1 MSGGNGRRLWVVLA
15 LGVAVLAALALW
27 QKPRSTSSPGADA
40 GSAVPSTGASMNA
53 LPGGVASDAPAGG
66 ALAELGVFGDVP
78 DFNLVSQTGDSVRL
92 SDLADH
98 VWIGDFIFT
107 NCKSSCPMMTE
118 QLHRLDAALAAGARV
133 RMVSFSVDPEN
144 DTPRKLAEY
153 ASSYNARP
161 QRWLFLTGDKTQ
173 IRKLSADGFHLAVS
187 DVSPEEA
194 AQGVEPVL
202 HSTRLVLVDGRGR
215 IRGYY
220 DGLDAKAMEQLGRDV
235 QRLLDS

>member
-1 MSGGNGRRLWVVLA
+1 MNGRRLWIVLA
-15 LGVAVLAALALW
+15 LGVAALAALALW
-27 QKPRSTSSPGADA
+27 QRPRPTRPASPPAADA
-40 GSAVPSTGASMNA
+40 ASMSGQPA
-53 LPGGVASDAPAGG
+53 PVASDAPTGG
-66 ALAELGVFGDVP
+66 TLAELGVFGDVP

-92 SDLADH
+92 ADLAGQ

-118 QLHRLDAALAAGARV
+118 QLHRLDAALTDGAAV

-153 ASSYNARP
+153 ASGYNAKP
-161 QRWLFLTGDKTQ
+161 SRWLFLTGDKAQ
-173 IRKLSADGFHLAVS
+173 IRRLSADGFHLAVS

-220 DGLDAKAMEQLGRDV
+220 DGLDPKAMAQLGVDV
-235 QRLLDS
+235 RRLLESS